1 MKPVSQQYNGNRQ
14 KAKFFM
20 NLSES
25 RFRLNEILALVYDQL
40 RAYASKTL
48 DREPDGLTIQTTDL
62 VHEVY
67 LRLSQLREIKWED
80 DQQVM
85 RASVGVMR
93 RILVDHAR
101 AKRSLKRSAG
111 GRRLLLDENV
121 VSSNEKATSAFD
133 LLAVD
138 EALAKLETVD
148 ERKAEI
154 VELKYFGGFTEQQIA
169 DALDVSLATVKRD
182 WKMAKAWLYRELM
195 GEAE

>member
-1 MKPVSQQYNGNRQ
+1 
-14 KAKFFM
+14 M